1 MPPMIS
7 GAVDTV
13 EYRRRDNYVY
23 RLTVGEHLLVS
34 LHARKDEPLY
44 ALTPTGAEL
53 WERLAEWC
61 TREQLAEALVGEYD
75 VALDDAS
82 STTLHGT
89 KTETWTLT
97 CTDELSPDASCS
109 NSIEETFTLIN
120 ACLAPC
126 EIRDD
131 GVNLTC
137 KC

>member
-1 MPPMIS
+1 MIS

-61 TREQLAEALVGEYD
+61 TREQLAETLVGEYD
-75 VALDDAS
+75 VALDNARQDVTDFLEQLEFLNALETRGAAS
-82 STTLHGT
+82 
-89 KTETWTLT
+89 
-97 CTDELSPDASCS
+97 
-109 NSIEETFTLIN
+109 
-120 ACLAPC
+120 
-126 EIRDD
+126 
-131 GVNLTC
+131 
-137 KC
+137 